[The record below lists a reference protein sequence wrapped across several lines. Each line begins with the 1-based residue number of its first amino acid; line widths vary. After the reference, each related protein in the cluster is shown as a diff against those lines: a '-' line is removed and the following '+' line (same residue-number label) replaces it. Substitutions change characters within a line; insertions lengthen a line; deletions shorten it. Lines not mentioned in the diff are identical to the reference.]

1 MRNNYFYKTAFLFLF
16 LMMLSTIIYAQNSRD
31 VVYLKNGSV
40 IKGTIVEIIPGATI
54 KIKTSDGSIFI
65 YPMEDVLRTEKEEST
80 SERYR
85 RNADER
91 KPEPAERVP
100 SEYDH
105 AGYFMI
111 LRVGPRI
118 NNIINNTIDI
128 NVGFING
135 IQMNEVVSLGVGIE
149 TTNYFFSADQATSIR
164 MTPVFVDAR
173 FYVPKKR
180 VRPMFSFQF
189 GYAMGGKTQPS
200 THQNNNWSDFYPA
213 TEKGGVFMA
222 IGAGMRIHAN
232 KTFSFLW
239 DGGISLQSFDGY
251 SDSSMTTIRTRT
263 VPSIRLNLGL
273 GINIGGGGSAK

>member
-1 MRNNYFYKTAFLFLF
+1 
-16 LMMLSTIIYAQNSRD
+16 MLSTITHAQGNSRD
-31 VVYLKNGSV
+31 VVYLKNGSI

-65 YPMEDVLRTEKEEST
+65 YPMEEVLRTEKEES
-80 SERYR
+80 SERPR

-91 KPEPAERVP
+91 KPEPSERVP

-105 AGYFMI
+105 TGYFMI
-111 LRVGPRI
+111 FRVGPRI
-118 NNIINNTIDI
+118 NNIINNTIDL

-149 TTNYFFSADQATSIR
+149 TTNYFFSSDQATSIR

-189 GYAMGGKTQPS
+189 GYAMGGKVQPS

-222 IGAGMRIHAN
+222 LGAGMRIHAN

-239 DGGISLQSFDGY
+239 DGGVSLQSFDGY

-273 GINIGGGGSAK
+273 GINIGGGSAK